1 MQKIIHAIL
10 TAIAL
15 CTCQAWAADTF
26 TLKDLSRYE
35 GVWKREFKNQEGKPQ
50 LVYIQ
55 HRINNQYRFDVEF
68 SAGS

>member
-1 MQKIIHAIL
+1 MQKTIHAIL
-10 TAIAL
+10 TAVAL

-55 HRINNQYRFDVEF
+55 HRINNQSRFDVEF